1 MKENEEISKENIEMK
16 ELIGNNKENLKELDN
31 LKEENELLSDNL
43 NSLESEYRT
52 LLNENE
58 KLKEK
63 NSKSK
68 LMLKEMNENLNI
80 KIIECEELKSGNGV
94 IKSNEY
100 KEMLNNIKM
109 KDEEINE
116 LKMELINSE
125 REKEEKLKECK
136 TMNKSFYNNEI
147 NKYCNKMYKIC
158 KEMKEE
164 KMNLKEEMR
173 ELKDEIMK
181 DITTIYD
188 LILKISLQK
197 SINSIISFS
206 SPSFS
211 SPSPLP
217 QHHSHSSFSS
227 SRHNRHYIQSPP
239 PPPPSPPPLL
249 SSSLSSFNETSNQ
262 SISLNFD
269 KMDVVLYC
277 KEMEVKESKFPN
289 LRIANQNEI
298 YYFKSSRKGNPLIY
312 SINHILNKGNT
323 ICNLLL
329 EKEKEI
335 LKIEENICFIFVNN
349 EMNNLRMNNEMN
361 QFINY
366 SIQNLLKKEKI
377 YEISISSFL
386 IINNEIYDIFN
397 PLKLNEEN
405 EIEIREEL
413 LLSKLT
419 FISFNTIDEFKILID
434 TINENYKEN
443 KESNLIII
451 IKSETNENEENYE
464 IFYDINFRRSKG
476 ENENNKMKEFVKY
489 LNEYKNRDELKSRI
503 CLSKVIEEL
512 HPLVVINGIL
522 YLKEKDNV
530 ERILEICHLL
540 SSKKPPQNNKNRTK
554 LI

>member
-1 MKENEEISKENIEMK
+1 MKEYETISNENMEMK
-16 ELIGNNKENLKELDN
+16 ELIGNNKENLIQLDN

-63 NSKSK
+63 NNKSK

-100 KEMLNNIKM
+100 KEMLNSIKM

-116 LKMELINSE
+116 LQMELIKSE
-125 REKEEKLKECK
+125 RAKEEKLKEYK
-136 TMNKSFYNNEI
+136 SINKSFYNNEI
-147 NKYCNKMYKIC
+147 NKYYNKMNKIC

-164 KMNLKEEMR
+164 KVKLKEQIL

-181 DITTIYD
+181 DITMIYD
-188 LILKISLQK
+188 LILKLSLQK

-206 SPSFS
+206 SPSSFS
-211 SPSPLP
+211 PPS
-217 QHHSHSSFSS
+217 QHHSSSFSS
-227 SRHNRHYIQSPP
+227 SHHNHHFIQSSPP
-239 PPPPSPPPLL
+239 PPPPSPPPHSIPLL
-249 SSSLSSFNETSNQ
+249 SSSFNEISNE
-262 SISLNFD
+262 SISLDFD
-269 KMDVVLYC
+269 KMEVVLYC
-277 KEMEVKESKFPN
+277 KEMGIKESKYPN
-289 LRIANQNEI
+289 IRISSQNEI
-298 YYFKSSRKGNPLIY
+298 YYFKSSRKRNPLIY
-312 SINHILNKGNT
+312 SVNHIINKGNN
-323 ICNLLL
+323 ISNLLL

-335 LKIEENICFIFVNN
+335 LKIEENICFVFVNN

-366 SIQNLLKKEKI
+366 SIQNLFKKEKI

-419 FISFNTIDEFKILID
+419 FISFNTIDEFKILIE

-464 IFYDINFRRSKG
+464 IFYDINLIRNKE
-476 ENENNKMKEFVKY
+476 ENENNRMKEFVKC
-489 LNEYKNRDELKSRI
+489 LNEYKNRDEIKSKI
-503 CLSKVIEEL
+503 CLSKIIEEL
-512 HPLVVINGIL
+512 HPLIIVNGIL
-522 YLKEKDNV
+522 YLKEKESV

-540 SSKKPPQNNKNRTK
+540 SSKYSKKNIK
-554 LI
+554 SKN